1 MRPTLLPS
9 SHHRRH
15 RVTLNNARSEN
26 LEGEYSGLEHEV
38 VDGVIESLKVIT
50 EEKSL
55 RIAEYA
61 FEFAYLNHRQRVTA
75 VHKANIM
82 KKGDGMF
89 LKVREGVVCVD
100 GVCVFCVCIC
110 VSMCVWWGGEGLERG
125 LGRWERALSGRVSR
139 AVGQAPE

>member
-1 MRPTLLPS
+1 MWFCVVLLCCLHSCSNILTSLSLTQFPLS
-9 SHHRRH
+9 KPPKSTHKP
-15 RVTLNNARSEN
+15 RSEN

-89 LKVREGVVCVD
+89 LKVRVMSDDE
-100 GVCVFCVCIC
+100 
-110 VSMCVWWGGEGLERG
+110 
-125 LGRWERALSGRVSR
+125 
-139 AVGQAPE
+139 